1 MRRAVCIVFIAI
13 GMQCLAAYQVRGDG
27 AAERLSCG
35 ELIRCADSLM
45 GGQFESTGL
54 EWYTTLGEGAE
65 VDINFTMHAEVYYR
79 LIVVSSESR
88 QKVHYYLLDIDQNV
102 LYDSQNYNDPSKWD
116 FLLTSTMPVKLH
128 LLGEKRTVRSPRV
141 ERVLVRLAFRK
152 DDGAM

>member
-1 MRRAVCIVFIAI
+1 MRRAICIVFIAI

-27 AAERLSCG
+27 AAGHPSCG

-54 EWYTTLGEGAE
+54 EWYTTLG
-65 VDINFTMHAEVYYR
+65 D
-79 LIVVSSESR
+79 
-88 QKVHYYLLDIDQNV
+88 YLLDIDQNV
-102 LYDSQNYNDPSKWD
+102 LYDSQNYNDPRKWD

-128 LLGEKRTVRSPRV
+128 LLGEKRIVRSPRV